1 KHMDA
6 MISCSNN
13 SKPLMTFL
21 LLIIVLTITNKA
33 NGREFQQSN
42 TLFIR
47 SSCSSTTYPK
57 LCYTSLVKHAAF
69 IQTNPLLLTGTALNI
84 TLSSAKTTSAAMSTM
99 ARTRGM
105 GSREVAAM
113 QDCVEVLADSV
124 QQLGKSIA
132 EMTHLRTSNFER
144 TMSDVQTW
152 VSAALTDDT
161 TCTDGFQV
169 TAVAGDVKTAVRGRI
184 VEVAQ
189 LTSNALALINQL
201 ANSHA

>member
-1 KHMDA
+1 MDA
-6 MISCSNN
+6 MISFSN
-13 SKPLMTFL
+13 SKCLVTF
-21 LLIIVLTITNKA
+21 LLIIVLTITNCGEAK
-33 NGREFQQSN
+33 GRELQESN

-69 IQTNPLLLTGTALNI
+69 IQTNPVLLTGTALNI
-84 TLSSAKTTSAAMSTM
+84 TLSSAKTTSADMTTM
-99 ARTRGM
+99 ARSRGM
-105 GSREVAAM
+105 GAREVAAM

-124 QQLGKSIA
+124 EQLRKSIG
-132 EMTHLRTSNFER
+132 EMSHLRTSNFEM

-161 TCTDGFQV
+161 TCTDGFQE

-184 VEVAQ
+184 VGVAQ